1 MMQTG
6 VDTEY
11 SASICTGKRYKS
23 STNALIAYIYK
34 CTIHDNLLASFDKP
48 LHVAL
53 DTRLKRLSLGQ
64 KFPFDVLA

>member
-11 SASICTGKRYKS
+11 LLPSAREKG
-23 STNALIAYIYK
+23 TNRPRISIAYIYK
-34 CTIHDNLLASFDKP
+34 CTIYDNLLASFDKP
-48 LHVAL
+48 LYVAL